1 MPRTDTRQGAG
12 KAPSSEDRL
21 RQVRS
26 GDPAAFD
33 SLFERN
39 AEALLARIRR
49 LLPAAIRR
57 KVSVSDVLQET
68 RITAYAKCSAFEGG
82 GEAGF
87 RSWLLRIAELKA
99 REAVRRHAG
108 TAKRA
113 AGREITEGGRP
124 ALADLRAPGPS
135 PSEVAIAA
143 ERRRAV
149 ERALGALP
157 EDYRT
162 ILVLTRFE
170 GLSLADAAA
179 RMGRSREAAK
189 KLHGRAM
196 ASFAREMGA
205 PSGDGI
211 RGPS

>member
-1 MPRTDTRQGAG
+1 MSGSDTRQDGVRG
-12 KAPSSEDRL
+12 HSVEERIVL
-21 RQVRS
+21 LRS
-26 GDPAAFD
+26 GDPSAFE

-39 AEALLARIRR
+39 EEALLARIRR
-49 LLPAAIRR
+49 HLPAAIRR

-68 RITAYAKCSAFEGG
+68 RITAFAKRAAFEGG
-82 GEAGF
+82 GDAGF

-99 REAVRRHAG
+99 REAFRHHAG

-113 AGREITEGGRP
+113 AGREVRGGDSNGM
-124 ALADLRAPGPS
+124 AALRAPGPS
-135 PSEVAIAA
+135 PSEAA
-143 ERRRAV
+143 METERRLSV

-196 ASFAREMGA
+196 ARFAREMGP
-205 PSGDGI
+205 PSGDGD
-211 RGPS
+211 RGQS

>member
-1 MPRTDTRQGAG
+1 MWRSGARRG
-12 KAPSSEDRL
+12 GERGPSAEEGIRL
-21 RQVRS
+21 LRS

-49 LLPAAIRR
+49 LLPAAVRR

-68 RITAYAKCSAFEGG
+68 RITAYEKRAAFEEG

-87 RSWLLRIAELKA
+87 RGWLLRIAELKA
-99 REAVRRHAG
+99 REAFRHHAG

-113 AGREITEGGRP
+113 AGREIQANEST
-124 ALADLRAPGPS
+124 AFADLRAPGPS
-135 PSEVAIAA
+135 PSEVAMES
-143 ERRRAV
+143 ERRQSV
-149 ERALGALP
+149 ERALAALP

-170 GLSLADAAA
+170 GLSLADAAT

-196 ASFAREMGA
+196 ARFAREMGV
-205 PSGDGI
+205 PSVDGK
-211 RGPS
+211 RGSS